1 MVKIFS
7 TRILRIFLNLTL
19 LTILLMPSSLGE
31 AGGSGWFVNTVDDLD
46 DGLCDAVHCSLREAI
61 NISNATAGQQM
72 IAFDIPGPAPHII
85 ELCNVLP
92 AITDP
97 AIVDGTLEPDYPYSG
112 GPAVAIAA
120 SQGASCA
127 PAPYGLWIEASD
139 TVVRG
144 VSVVGFDQPSAPITG
159 GIVIHSGTGSTIES
173 NYIGLLPGGSPLG
186 NRNGILLGSAA
197 HQVVE
202 NVVSGNTY
210 GIHAFL
216 GDQIIDRNYIGTD
229 PDAMSTN
236 LNLRNTIGVYIEPG
250 ADNNQIGL
258 SGTGNVISGNGD
270 GIYLGSQGNQIY
282 SNMIGTNRTGTA
294 ALGNTI
300 GIHAGQTTYTIIGG
314 PDPALTNL
322 ISGNI
327 KGVSVGGYST
337 VQGNFIG
344 TDFSGSAAIP
354 NQYGITLQSASYVL
368 IGGTGTGQGNL
379 ISGNT
384 GTGISIHDFATHIEV
399 VHNKIGTDITG
410 SGPLGNGRGVAIQ
423 GSGNFIGHVATGGG
437 NTIAYNDNEGV
448 MLTWSA
454 SQNRIEANTI
464 HDNGVGIY
472 AMDDTTSANPFTQ
485 NSIYANAA
493 LGIDLAPWGVN
504 VNDPGDSDT
513 GANQRLNYPVFTTL
527 NTTSVSGTAC
537 HGCTVEVFRSDEDAS
552 GYGEGESLIGSV
564 VAGPYGD
571 FNITYPS
578 PLAIC
583 DKVTATATDAFGN
596 TSEFS
601 PYAPVGLCLVLD
613 PSWLFLIEV
622 IIFIIIWFAA
632 RSFGRRAGL
641 AAGPA
646 AAAGGAAGVV
656 AALGVFG
663 LMAALPNVELNIL
676 RGGSPEAP
684 EILPPCESFLTPGS
698 MIPFAG
704 AQGLPNDPDDPSLSW
719 TPIGPEGQGEDVQ
732 WQVEL
737 IGPTGEIMSEVTDE
751 HAIPLSA
758 FGIRA
763 EQVMDD
769 GEHGDGAVMDD
780 GEHGDGAIMDDGEH
794 GDTILPESVM
804 DDGEHGDGAVMDDGE
819 HGDGAVMDDGEHGDT
834 ILSESVMDDGEHGD
848 GAVMDDGEH
857 GDLIGPSLMDDGEHG
872 DSAGS
877 VMDDGEHGDGAVM
890 DDGEHGDTI
899 LSESV
904 MDDGEHGD
912 TTDPLGYDGVDG
924 ESQDSLMIN
933 DQDWDFEHFF
943 WRLTGYTPSSDGSMQ
958 PFCRPTNWSS
968 FQLGAPE
975 SLPPLPWLASAPPAP
990 PEPSEP
996 APVDEGDEV
1005 PPEPCTP
1012 AFTAAMNLT
1021 CRSGPDSAYEEQ
1033 GYLLEG
1039 ESAAVEG
1046 RNADSTWWWIP
1057 NPDWQGHCWV
1067 WDGGGDAIC
1076 IPEDLP
1082 EIAAPPLPT
1091 EEPPACRIDLDR
1103 DACIEAGGTYV
1114 DEGAT
1119 AAARCVC
1126 PEDG

>member
-1 MVKIFS
+1 MVKIPS
-7 TRILRIFLNLTL
+7 TRILRIALNLTL
-19 LTILLMPSSLGE
+19 LIILLTPSSLGE
-31 AGGSGWFVNTVDDLD
+31 AGGSGWYVNTVDDLD
-46 DGLCDAVHCSLREAI
+46 DGLCDATHCSLREAI
-61 NISNATAGQQM
+61 NISNATPGQQM
-72 IAFDIPGPAPHII
+72 IAFDIPGAAPHII

-120 SQGASCA
+120 NPGGSCA
-127 PAPYGLWIEASD
+127 PPPYGLWIEASN
-139 TVVRG
+139 TVVRAI
-144 VSVVGFDQPSAPITG
+144 SVVGFDQPAAPISG
-159 GIVIHSGTGSTIES
+159 GIIFHAGVGSIVENS
-173 NYIGLLPGGSPLG
+173 YIGLLPGGSPRG

-197 HQVVE
+197 HQILD

-216 GDQIIDRNYIGTD
+216 GDQTIDRNYIGTD

-236 LNLRNTIGVYIEPG
+236 FNLRNTIGVYIEPG

-282 SNMIGTNRTGTA
+282 SNMIGTNRTGTS

-327 KGVSVGGYST
+327 NGVSVGGYST
-337 VQGNFIG
+337 IQGNFIG

-354 NQYGITLQSASYVL
+354 NQNGITTQSASYVL

-399 VHNKIGTDITG
+399 VRNKIGTDITG
-410 SGPLGNGRGVAIQ
+410 SGPLGNGRGIAIQ

-437 NTIAYNDNEGV
+437 NIIAYNQDEGV

-454 SQNRIEANTI
+454 SQNRVEVNTI

-472 AMDDTTSANPFTQ
+472 AMDDNTSANPFTE

-513 GANQRLNYPVFTTL
+513 GANQRLNYPEFSTLSTTAAA
-527 NTTSVSGTAC
+527 GTAC
-537 HGCTVEVFRSDEDAS
+537 HGCTVEVYTSDEDPS
-552 GYGEGESLIGSV
+552 GHGEGESLIGSV

-583 DKVTATATDAFGN
+583 DKVTATTTDAFGN

-601 PYAPVGLCLVLD
+601 PYAPVGLCMVLD
-613 PSWLFLIEV
+613 PSWFFLIEI

-632 RSFGRRAGL
+632 RTIGRRAGM

-646 AAAGGAAGVV
+646 AAAGGAAAAV

-663 LMAALPNVELNIL
+663 LMAVLPNVELNL
-676 RGGSPEAP
+676 TRGGSPQAP
-684 EILPPCESFLTPGS
+684 EILPPCERFLAAGS
-698 MIPFAG
+698 MSPMQG
-704 AQGLPNDPDDPSLSW
+704 AQEMPFGPDGQPALSW
-719 TPIGPEGQGEDVQ
+719 MPLDPLKDDGEHGDGQAESVRDDGEHGDMPEDSVMDDGEHGDMPADPLKDDGEHGDMPDFMKEGGVQ
-732 WQVEL
+732 WRVEL
-737 IGPTGEIMSEVTDE
+737 IGPTGAIVSEVTEE

-758 FGIRA
+758 FGIKT
-763 EQVMDD
+763 EMLMDDGKHGDGMVDPLKDD

-780 GEHGDGAIMDDGEH
+780 GEHGDAV
-794 GDTILPESVM
+794 PSVM
-804 DDGEHGDGAVMDDGE
+804 DDGEHGDTV
-819 HGDGAVMDDGEHGDT
+819 
-834 ILSESVMDDGEHGD
+834 
-848 GAVMDDGEH
+848 
-857 GDLIGPSLMDDGEHG
+857 P
-872 DSAGS
+872 
-877 VMDDGEHGDGAVM
+877 
-890 DDGEHGDTI
+890 
-899 LSESV
+899 SV

-924 ESQDSLMIN
+924 ESQDSLMVE
-933 DQDWDFEHFF
+933 DQDYDFEHFF

-958 PFCRPTNWSS
+958 PFCRPTEWLS

-975 SLPPLPWLASAPPAP
+975 SLPPLPWLASAPP
-990 PEPSEP
+990 EP
-996 APVDEGDEV
+996 AEPIPDDEDEAV
-1005 PPEPCTP
+1005 QPEPCIPTV
-1012 AFTAAMNLT
+1012 TATMNLT
-1021 CRSGPDSAYEEQ
+1021 CRSGPATVYDEL
-1033 GYLLEG
+1033 GYLLEN
-1039 ESAAVEG
+1039 ESAVVEG
-1046 RNADSTWWWIP
+1046 RNAESTWWWIL

-1067 WDGGGDAIC
+1067 WAGGVDAAC
-1076 IPEDLP
+1076 IPEDLQL
-1082 EIAAPPLPT
+1082 IAAPPLPT
-1091 EEPPACRIDLDR
+1091 EEPPVCTSDLDQ
-1103 DACIEAGGTYV
+1103 DACIEAGGKY
-1114 DEGAT
+1114 
-1119 AAARCVC
+1119 
-1126 PEDG
+1126 EDGGAVAASTCHCPGDG